1 MSTSVTSQ
9 RFVIEGMHC
18 TSCGIT
24 IDWELEDLP
33 GVSEASTSY
42 AKAVTDVTYDPSVTN
57 EHDILSAI
65 ERAGFTAR
73 PA

>member
-1 MSTSVTSQ
+1 MGAETIRQ

-42 AKAVTDVTYDPSVTN
+42 AKATTDVQFDPLKTDLQ
-57 EHDILSAI
+57 EILTAI

>member
-1 MSTSVTSQ
+1 MGDALTNQKLMVD
-9 RFVIEGMHC
+9 GMHC
-18 TSCGIT
+18 TSCGIS

-42 AKAVTDVTYDPSVTN
+42 AKATTDVVFDPSVTSLQ
-57 EHDILSAI
+57 DILEAI
-65 ERAGFTAR
+65 GRAGFTAH